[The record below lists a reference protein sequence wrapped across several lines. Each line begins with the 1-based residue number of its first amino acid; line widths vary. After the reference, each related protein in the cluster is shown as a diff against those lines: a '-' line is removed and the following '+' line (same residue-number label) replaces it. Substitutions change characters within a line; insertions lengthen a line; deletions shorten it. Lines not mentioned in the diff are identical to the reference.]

1 LRLAVASLTRSNVL
15 AGASAASLAAYL
27 PRVARAEDLPVVR
40 VGKAQAI
47 SATFLPL
54 EIGQSAGL
62 WQQAGIALEI
72 ANLRGDVQVQ
82 QGLTSGSIDVGLG
95 SGPGLGFLA
104 KGVPAIGIAAL
115 AGNPYNM
122 VLVVPQNSAIQKT
135 SDLRGKRIAVSG
147 KGALTDWLAQ
157 QVIAQ
162 QKWPDDG
169 IVTVP
174 LGDPKAYV
182 AAMKTGSVDGL
193 IAAAELGYDLQEHGQ
208 GRILINFGNV
218 VHDFNTHIIFARND
232 FVSQHPELVQKFL
245 RGWFTS
251 VAYMRSHRAESV
263 AIGATVEGLSPA
275 AMRQTYEAIVGML
288 STNGAFDQRTLDH
301 MARSFVE
308 LGILDTAPNPRD
320 LITTKFVPVHV

>member
-1 LRLAVASLTRSNVL
+1 MRRTEFIAAAAAAT
-15 AGASAASLAAYL
+15 SAAAL
-27 PRVARAEDLPVVR
+27 ARAARGADLPVVR

-54 EIGQSAGL
+54 EIGQSAGI
-62 WQQAGIALEI
+62 WQQAGIALDI
-72 ANLRGDVQVQ
+72 ANLRGDAQVQ
-82 QGLTSGSIDVGLG
+82 QALTSSSIDVGLG

-115 AGNPYNM
+115 AGDPYNM
-122 VLVVPQNSAIQKT
+122 VLVVPPGSPIAKT

-157 QVIAQ
+157 QLAAQ
-162 QKWPDDG
+162 QKWPQDA

-193 IAAAELGYDLQEHGQ
+193 IAAAELGYDLQDHGQ
-208 GRILINFGNV
+208 GRILVNFGTV
-218 VHDFNTHIIFARND
+218 VRDFNTHIIFARND
-232 FVSQHPELVQKFL
+232 FVSQHPDLVQKFL

-251 VAYMRSHRAESV
+251 VAYMRTHRSESI
-263 AIGATVEGLSPA
+263 AIGASVEGLSPA
-275 AMRQTYEAIVGML
+275 AMGQTYDAIVGML

-301 MARSFVE
+301 LARSFVE
-308 LGILDTAPNPRD
+308 LGILDTAPDPRV

>member
-1 LRLAVASLTRSNVL
+1 MSSLTRKSVIVG
-15 AGASAASLAAYL
+15 GAAAAVAAML
-27 PRVARAEDLPVVR
+27 PRTARAADLPVVR

-54 EIGQSAGL
+54 EIGQSAGI
-62 WQQAGIALEI
+62 WQQVGIALDI
-72 ANLRGDVQVQ
+72 SNLRGDVQVQ
-82 QGLTSGSIDVGLG
+82 QGLTANSIDIGLG

-115 AGNPYNM
+115 AGDPYNM
-122 VLVVPQNSAIQKT
+122 VLVVPPASPIQKAA
-135 SDLRGKRIAVSG
+135 DLRGKRLAVSG
-147 KGALTDWLAQ
+147 KGSLTDWLAQ
-157 QVIAQ
+157 QITAQ
-162 QKWPDDG
+162 QKWPADS

-182 AAMKTGSVDGL
+182 AAMKTGQVDGL
-193 IAAAELGYDLQEHGQ
+193 IAAAELGYDLQERGQ

-218 VHDFNTHIIFARND
+218 VRDFNTHIIFARND
-232 FVSQHPELVQKFL
+232 FVAQQPDLVRRFL

-251 VAYMRSHRAESV
+251 VAYMRSHRAESI
-263 AIGATVEGLSPA
+263 AIGASVEGLSPE
-275 AMRQTYEAIVGML
+275 AMRLTYEAIIGML
-288 STNGAFDQRTLDH
+288 STDGAFDQRTLDR

-308 LGILDTAPNPRD
+308 LGILPTAPDPRT